1 MNIPGIRDR
10 KILGLRFLVA
20 AVLWG
25 LALPIGG
32 ETAASRAIEE
42 QEGAL
47 EAPQFQNAQ
56 LTKRAVQGTLGDEV
70 AHWTNTTR
78 EARWLGYAVE
88 EVAGN
93 HSICCSNGDPA
104 GRVCGSCKLEQGN
117 RGLPVKLPG
126 QEPRTV
132 RLEGAR
138 QLAILFRAEDGKIG
152 KIRALSTNCIADA
165 GGLEVLWLEGVRDSE
180 AVALLAGYVNAR
192 KRDLGSEESLG
203 KSALAAMAFAASA
216 ERRLESFVQP
226 GEPDWLRRGTAFWL
240 GAARGAEGLRALEKM
255 ARNDP
260 SAGVRE
266 QVTLALSV
274 SPEPGAVNEMI
285 RMAHDDQSSKV
296 RGQALFWLAEKA
308 GQKALQAIA
317 GAIEDDPDSEVKKK
331 AVFALSQLPRDE
343 GVPKLIQV
351 AQFNKNPE
359 VRKQAMF
366 WLGQSDDPRALK
378 FFEQVLSQ

>member
-1 MNIPGIRDR
+1 MKIHGTRYR
-10 KILGLRFLVA
+10 KILGLSFLA
-20 AVLWG
+20 GALWG
-25 LALPIGG
+25 FALPIGG
-32 ETAASRAIEE
+32 ETASRAIEE
-42 QEGAL
+42 HGGARD
-47 EAPQFQNAQ
+47 APQFQNAQ
-56 LTKRAVQGTLGDEV
+56 LIERAVQGTLGDQV
-70 AHWTNTTR
+70 GHWANATR

-93 HSICCSNGDPA
+93 HSICCSDWDPA
-104 GRVCGSCKLEQGN
+104 GRACGSCKLEDGN
-117 RGLPVKLPG
+117 RGLPANLPG
-126 QEPRTV
+126 QEHRTV
-132 RLEGAR
+132 RLEGSR
-138 QLAILFRAEDGKIG
+138 QLAILFRAEHGKIG
-152 KIRALSTNCIADA
+152 KIRALSTNCIVDA
-165 GGLEVLWLEGVRDSE
+165 GGLEVLWLLGVRDSE
-180 AVALLAGYVNAR
+180 ALALLAGYVNAS
-192 KRDLGSEESLG
+192 KRDLGYDESLG
-203 KSALAAMAFAASA
+203 KSALAAMALHASA
-216 ERRLESFVQP
+216 ERALESFVEP
-226 GEPDWLRRGTAFWL
+226 GEPDWLRRETAFWL
-240 GAARGAEGLRALEKM
+240 GEARGAEGLRALEKM

-285 RMAHDDQSSKV
+285 RMAHADQSSKV

-308 GQKALQAIA
+308 GQKALQAIDR
-317 GAIEDDPDSEVKKK
+317 AIEDDPDSEVKKK

-351 AQFNKNPE
+351 AQSNKNPE